1 MTWQCLDPLFFLV
14 SLIFSLFIVSFV
26 LKLSSKMR
34 TIKML
39 FVFLGMIIF
48 LQGTAQVDSLIREQ
62 DSINQVVML
71 DFQKKHVASLSCEA

>member
-1 MTWQCLDPLFFLV
+1 
-14 SLIFSLFIVSFV
+14 
-26 LKLSSKMR
+26 
-34 TIKML
+34 ML